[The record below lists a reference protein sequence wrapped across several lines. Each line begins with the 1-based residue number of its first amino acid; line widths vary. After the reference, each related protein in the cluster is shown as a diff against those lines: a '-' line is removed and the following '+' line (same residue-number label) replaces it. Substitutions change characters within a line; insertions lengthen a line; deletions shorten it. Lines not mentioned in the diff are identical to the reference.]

1 MVDLTKGIDEWVTW
15 IPDYNQRLEDGS
27 MFENLKQKP
36 KDQIRCKIK
45 ILNHNT
51 RSQYLALIK
60 TIENI
65 SQINELTV
73 EARKN
78 IVEDNSKD
86 WENIVS
92 KGQPVVTGKQFYE
105 SQTDTFVVLAETTL
119 MADVPLRPD
128 KPAKNGQKAVD
139 GDEKNSG
146 G

>member
-15 IPDYNQRLEDGS
+15 TPDYKQRLADGTI
-27 MFENLKQKP
+27 FDNLKQKP

-86 WENIVS
+86 WENLAS
-92 KGQPVVTGKQFYE
+92 KGQPVVTGKQFYA
-105 SQTDTFVVLAETTL
+105 SQTETFVVLAETTI

-128 KPAKNGQKAVD
+128 KREKDGQKAVD

>member
-119 MADVPLRPD
+119 MADVPLRTD
-128 KPAKNGQKAVD
+128 KPAKNGKKAIT
-139 GDEKNSG
+139 GYKKK
-146 G
+146 

>member
-1 MVDLTKGIDEWVTW
+1 MIDLTKGIDEWVTW
-15 IPDYNQRLEDGS
+15 TPDYNQRLADGS

-60 TIENI
+60 SVENL

-78 IVEDNSKD
+78 IVEDNTKD
-86 WENIVS
+86 WENLGS

-105 SQTDTFVVLAETTL
+105 SQTETFVTLAETTI
-119 MADVPLRPD
+119 MADLPLRPD
-128 KPAKNGQKAVD
+128 KPAKNGQDAVD
-139 GDEKNSG
+139 GDEKNSKG
-146 G
+146 